1 MDIDYNKLTIEELC
15 KIRREL
21 NVQINNRNKELGIR
35 VRYKTEKNKRSITL
49 VKFISEK
56 IGYSIISKRRQKQ
69 YTYPRFIIAN
79 YLNDNTS
86 DTIENIV
93 SYLGIKDHS
102 SIYHMKKVH
111 QDLISINDV
120 EYMIFYDRIT
130 NLIKEF
136 YKINVNR
143 VA

>member
-35 VRYKTEKNKRSITL
+35 VRYKTEKNKQSITL

-69 YTYPRFIIAN
+69 YTYPRFIIA
-79 YLNDNTS
+79 
-86 DTIENIV
+86 
-93 SYLGIKDHS
+93 KDRKS
-102 SIYHMKKVH
+102 V
-111 QDLISINDV
+111 V
-120 EYMIFYDRIT
+120 
-130 NLIKEF
+130 
-136 YKINVNR
+136 
-143 VA
+143 

>member
-35 VRYKTEKNKRSITL
+35 VRYKTEKNKQSITL

>member
-1 MDIDYNKLTIEELC
+1 MNIDYNKLTIEELC